1 MRITSGIGIA
11 WRSMSRNRL
20 RTFFMMA
27 GVMIG
32 ICSLTILDSMG
43 ENTKRETMKRFK
55 NMIGTFDTVIIRPGA
70 GKTRGMV
77 SLTNVPPTLKF
88 EDAAAV
94 AGELP
99 EVKQVAMLQ
108 NAFDIDVKYK
118 DKNAS
123 PAIFGVSANW
133 LDLRGDEVAQGN
145 FISEEDM
152 QSLARVA
159 ILGSDVLPV
168 LFPEGDAIGKTIRI
182 GDVPFQ
188 VKGVLASRGAG
199 PGGGSLDNLILI
211 PVTTASKRLFNR
223 DFLTMLI
230 AQVREPDKSDEDYST
245 AEAASSHRDLC
256 ARRLHAYKSA
266 SGDGA
271 SDADGFYSLDDIE
284 GDCDDRDVYRRGGDH
299 ELDADQCFREKKRDW
314 AAALGRSEPAGHFVA
329 VYFGGFAGFEH
340 GWAHR
345 NCAWPRRNKFGGETA
360 APSAH
365 PCFASLGMD
374 SGTLRGTGFDLRHL
388 SGVESD
394 ASGSCESFANL
405 TPVCLRLPE
414 TSCATAK
421 HFY

>member
-32 ICSLTILDSMG
+32 ICSLTILDSVG

-55 NMIGTFDTVIIRPGA
+55 NMIGTFDTVLIRPGA

-88 EDAAAV
+88 EDAAAI
-94 AGELP
+94 AAELP
-99 EVKQVAMLQ
+99 EIKQVALLQ

-118 DKNAS
+118 DKNVS

-133 LDLRGDEVAQGN
+133 FDLRGDEVAQGN
-145 FISEEDM
+145 FISAEDM

-159 ILGSDVLPV
+159 ILGSDVVPV
-168 LFPEGDAIGKTIRI
+168 LFSEGDALGRTIRI

-211 PVTTASKRLFNR
+211 PMTTAAKRLFNR

-230 AQVREPDKSDEDYST
+230 AQVREPERSDAAVAKITALLRQRHHITASALEDFTITSPQAVMAQVTQMGST
-245 AEAASSHRDLC
+245 LSTILKGIATIAMCIGGAVIMSLMLISVS
-256 ARRLHAYKSA
+256 ARRKEIGLRRSV
-266 SGDGA
+266 GA
-271 SDADGFYSLDDIE
+271 SRQDILVQFILE
-284 GDCDDRDVYRRGGDH
+284 
-299 ELDADQCFREKKRDW
+299 
-314 AAALGRSEPAGHFVA
+314 ALLISS
-329 VYFGGFAGFEH
+329 FGGLIGIVFGLGGTNLVARMQHLPPIFALQALEWTAGLSVGLGLVF
-340 GWAHR
+340 GIYP
-345 NCAWPRRNKFGGETA
+345 AWRATQVDPVKA
-360 APSAH
+360 
-365 PCFASLGMD
+365 
-374 SGTLRGTGFDLRHL
+374 LRT
-388 SGVESD
+388 
-394 ASGSCESFANL
+394 
-405 TPVCLRLPE
+405 
-414 TSCATAK
+414 
-421 HFY
+421 

>member
-11 WRSMSRNRL
+11 WRSMSRNRM

-32 ICSLTILDSMG
+32 ICSLTILDSVG

-88 EDAAAV
+88 ADAAAI
-94 AGELP
+94 AAELP
-99 EVKQVAMLQ
+99 EIKQVALLQ

-118 DKNAS
+118 DRNVS

-133 LDLRGDEVAQGN
+133 LDLRGDHVVQGN

-168 LFPEGDAIGKTIRI
+168 LFPEGDTMGKTIRI

-223 DFLTMLI
+223 DFLTMMI
-230 AQVREPDKSDEDYST
+230 AQVREPEKSD
-245 AEAASSHRDLC
+245 AAV
-256 ARRLHAYKSA
+256 AK
-266 SGDGA
+266 
-271 SDADGFYSLDDIE
+271 I
-284 GDCDDRDVYRRGGDH
+284 
-299 ELDADQCFREKKRDW
+299 
-314 AAALGRSEPAGHFVA
+314 AALLRERH
-329 VYFGGFAGFEH
+329 H
-340 GWAHR
+340 I
-345 NCAWPRRNKFGGETA
+345 
-360 APSAH
+360 APSALDDFTLTS
-365 PCFASLGMD
+365 PQAVMAQVTQMGSTLSTILKGTAAIAMLIGGAVIMSLMLISVSERRKEIGLRRSVGANRQDILLQFILEASLVSSIGGLIGIVLGLG
-374 SGTLRGTGFDLRHL
+374 GTNLVARMQHLPPILALPAFEWTAGLSVGLGLVFGIYPAWRATQVDPVKALRT
-388 SGVESD
+388 
-394 ASGSCESFANL
+394 
-405 TPVCLRLPE
+405 
-414 TSCATAK
+414 
-421 HFY
+421 

>member
-20 RTFFMMA
+20 RTIFMMA

-32 ICSLTILDSMG
+32 ICSLTILDSVG

-55 NMIGTFDTVIIRPGA
+55 NMIGTFDTVLIRPGA

-88 EDAAAV
+88 EDAAAI
-94 AGELP
+94 AAELP
-99 EVKQVAMLQ
+99 EIKQVALLQ

-118 DKNAS
+118 DKNVS
-123 PAIFGVSANW
+123 PAIFGVSASW
-133 LDLRGDEVAQGN
+133 LDLRGDEVARGN

-223 DFLTMLI
+223 DFLTMVI
-230 AQVREPDKSDEDYST
+230 AQVREPEKSDAAVAKITALLRQRHHIAVSALDDFTLTSPQAVMAQVTQMGST
-245 AEAASSHRDLC
+245 LSTILKGIATIAMFIGGAVIMSLMLISVSE
-256 ARRLHAYKSA
+256 RRKEIGLRRSV
-266 SGDGA
+266 GA
-271 SDADGFYSLDDIE
+271 SRQDILVQFILE
-284 GDCDDRDVYRRGGDH
+284 
-299 ELDADQCFREKKRDW
+299 
-314 AAALGRSEPAGHFVA
+314 
-329 VYFGGFAGFEH
+329 
-340 GWAHR
+340 
-345 NCAWPRRNKFGGETA
+345 
-360 APSAH
+360 
-365 PCFASLGMD
+365 ASLVSSMGGLIGIVLGLG
-374 SGTLRGTGFDLRHL
+374 GTNLVARMQHLPPMVALQALEWTAGLSVGLGLVFGIYPAWRAAQVDPVKALRT
-388 SGVESD
+388 
-394 ASGSCESFANL
+394 
-405 TPVCLRLPE
+405 
-414 TSCATAK
+414 
-421 HFY
+421 

>member
-1 MRITSGIGIA
+1 LGGGLGERIMRITSGIGIA

-32 ICSLTILDSMG
+32 ICALTILDSVG

-88 EDAAAV
+88 EDAAAI
-94 AGELP
+94 AAELR
-99 EVKQVAMLQ
+99 EINQVAQLQ

-118 DKNAS
+118 DKNVS

-133 LDLRGDEVAQGN
+133 LNLRGDEVAQGN

-152 QSLARVA
+152 ESLARVA

-168 LFPEGDAIGKTIRI
+168 LFPEGDALGKSIRI

-223 DFLTMLI
+223 DFLTMVI
-230 AQVREPDKSDEDYST
+230 AQVREPEQSDAAVAKITALLRQRHHIASSALDDFTLTSPQAVMAQVTQMGSILST
-245 AEAASSHRDLC
+245 ILKGIATIAMFIGGAVIMSLMLISVSERRKEIGLRRSVGASRQDILVQFILEAALVSS
-256 ARRLHAYKSA
+256 
-266 SGDGA
+266 
-271 SDADGFYSLDDIE
+271 I
-284 GDCDDRDVYRRGGDH
+284 GG
-299 ELDADQCFREKKRDW
+299 LIGI
-314 AAALGRSEPAGHFVA
+314 ALGLGGTNLVA
-329 VYFGGFAGFEH
+329 
-340 GWAHR
+340 R
-345 NCAWPRRNKFGGETA
+345 
-360 APSAH
+360 
-365 PCFASLGMD
+365 MQ
-374 SGTLRGTGFDLRHL
+374 HL
-388 SGVESD
+388 SPILAVQALEWTAGLSVGLGLVFGIYPAWRAAQVD
-394 ASGSCESFANL
+394 
-405 TPVCLRLPE
+405 PVKALR
-414 TSCATAK
+414 T
-421 HFY
+421 

>member
-1 MRITSGIGIA
+1 MQITSGIGIA
-11 WRSMSRNRL
+11 WRSMSRNRV

-32 ICSLTILDSMG
+32 ICSLTILDSVG
-43 ENTKRETMKRFK
+43 ENAKRETMKRFK

-88 EDAAAV
+88 ADAV
-94 AGELP
+94 ALAAELP
-99 EVKQVAMLQ
+99 EIKQVALLQ

-145 FISEEDM
+145 FINEEDT

-159 ILGSDVLPV
+159 ILGPDVLPV
-168 LFPEGDAIGKTIRI
+168 LFPDGDTIGKTIRI

-230 AQVREPDKSDEDYST
+230 AQVREPENSAAAVAKITSLLRQRHHI
-245 AEAASSHRDLC
+245 AASALDDFTLTSPQAVMAQVAQLGSTLSTILKGI
-256 ARRLHAYKSA
+256 ATIAMFIGGTVIMSLMLISVSERRKEIGLRRSV
-266 SGDGA
+266 GA
-271 SDADGFYSLDDIE
+271 SRQDILVQFILE
-284 GDCDDRDVYRRGGDH
+284 
-299 ELDADQCFREKKRDW
+299 
-314 AAALGRSEPAGHFVA
+314 
-329 VYFGGFAGFEH
+329 
-340 GWAHR
+340 
-345 NCAWPRRNKFGGETA
+345 
-360 APSAH
+360 
-365 PCFASLGMD
+365 ASLVSSIGGVVGIVLGLGGSNLVARMQHLPPIVGLQAMEWTAGLSVGLGLVFGIYPAWRATQVD
-374 SGTLRGTGFDLRHL
+374 PVKALRT
-388 SGVESD
+388 
-394 ASGSCESFANL
+394 
-405 TPVCLRLPE
+405 
-414 TSCATAK
+414 
-421 HFY
+421 